1 MPSVLPDSAPVV
13 DLLEALDLD
22 RLEDEVLDSMTLM
35 ERQRQ
40 LLSLTQVVL

>member
-1 MPSVLPDSAPVV
+1 MPSVRRDSAPVV
-13 DLLEALDLD
+13 DLLEDLDLD

-40 LLSLTQVVL
+40 LLFLTQVVP

>member
-1 MPSVLPDSAPVV
+1 MPSGRPDSAAVV

-22 RLEDEVLDSMTLM
+22 RLEDEVLDWMTLM

-40 LLSLTQVVL
+40 LLSLPQVVL

>member
-1 MPSVLPDSAPVV
+1 MPSARPDNAPVV